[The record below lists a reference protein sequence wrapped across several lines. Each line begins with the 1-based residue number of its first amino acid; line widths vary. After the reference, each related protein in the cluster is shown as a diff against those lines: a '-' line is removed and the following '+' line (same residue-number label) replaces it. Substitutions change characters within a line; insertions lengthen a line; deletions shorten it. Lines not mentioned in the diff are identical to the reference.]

1 MSAGTSTSDDAA
13 IVSVACVSHDV
24 TWRTSW
30 DTVRVRTA
38 DGSAGIGE
46 LSDAGTRELSD
57 RYAAELSD
65 VVVGHS
71 AEEALAVVGAESHRL
86 SENRA
91 GPTQDR
97 RLRLT
102 VLGGFEAALCDLAAT
117 RSGMGLPEWY
127 GRAAAPEFP
136 CYANLNRAL
145 HKRTPDEFARIAKL
159 AVAEGFTAVKCAP
172 FDFLV
177 GSKRVQLGLRLAAA
191 VRETIGD
198 DIELRLDLH
207 GHVPVGEILAAE
219 RAFAELR
226 PAWIE
231 DPTGI
236 ADLEGMRAVRETL
249 GVPIAGGEF
258 VASKAELEP
267 ALSAGVLDVVMPDV
281 KHAGGPRRA
290 LELARFATSAGAQ
303 VSLHNPTGPVS
314 TAHSL
319 AVSWQIDGC
328 GPLELAIGEH
338 EGRATVVS
346 PAEQV
351 RSGMIRPCC
360 DGAGL
365 GVDLSARR
373 LPMEAGPE
381 PRIEFIG

>member
-1 MSAGTSTSDDAA
+1 MSSTTSTSDHGVITD
-13 IVSVACVSHDV
+13 VWYVSHDV

-30 DTVRVRTA
+30 DTVRVTTA

-46 LSDAGTRELSD
+46 LSDAGTRELSG
-57 RYAAELSD
+57 RYVSEVAEL
-65 VVVGHS
+65 VVGLS
-71 AEEALAVVGAESHRL
+71 ADEALSFVGAESERL
-86 SENRA
+86 SEGRELSW
-91 GPTQDR
+91 PER

-102 VLGGFEAALCDLAAT
+102 VLGGFDAALCDLVAACA
-117 RSGMGLPEWY
+117 GIPLPQWY
-127 GRAAAPEFP
+127 GRSAGPEFP

-145 HKRTPDEFARIAKL
+145 HRRTPDEFARVAKL
-159 AVAEGFTAVKCAP
+159 AVASGFTAVKCAP

-177 GSKRVQLGLRLAAA
+177 GSRRVDLGLRLAAA
-191 VRETIGD
+191 VREAIGD
-198 DIELRLDLH
+198 DVELRLDLH
-207 GHVPVGEILAAE
+207 KHVRVDEILASAP
-219 RAFAELR
+219 AFAELR

-231 DPTGI
+231 DAT
-236 ADLEGMRAVRETL
+236 DLSDVDGMRAVRESL

-258 VASKAELEP
+258 AASKAELEP
-267 ALSAGVLDVVMPDV
+267 ALSAGVLDIVTPDV

-319 AVSWQIDGC
+319 AVSWQVPAC

-338 EGRATVVS
+338 DRRATAVS
-346 PAEQV
+346 PEEHV
-351 RSGMIRPCC
+351 RDGMIGTRP
-360 DGAGL
+360 GGVGL
-365 GVDLSARR
+365 GHELSTEG

-381 PRIEFIG
+381 PRIEFAR